1 MLKALNA
8 QSIASRLFLSAAFW
22 SSSILII
29 AGLGLSALNARSTES
44 NFDDQ
49 LGVYLKAL
57 VANVAVVGE
66 EGHAAAPPV
75 IAPQFEL
82 AFSGWYWQITR
93 LDGEHPDIRTSRS
106 LFATQLPR
114 LDESARGDL
123 NGWRGYVAGPG
134 DKPLRMIEREID
146 AGDEGR
152 YLVQVA
158 ANADVIQ
165 TEIENFEYALG
176 ATFLVLALALLGST
190 ALAVRFGL
198 RPLRVLQEGVTAIR
212 RGEAERISGDFPQDV
227 APLASEVNLLLD
239 ANREVVERART
250 QVGNLAHALKTPLS
264 VIVNEAESGSPRLAD
279 KVREQAEVMTRQ
291 VSFYLDRA
299 RAAARANSPS
309 AATEVR
315 PVVDGLVRTFEKVYR
330 DRGLDFSVSAP
341 DGLRFR
347 GESQDLA
354 DLVGNLLDNAGKWAR
369 ARVEVGAERDP
380 QADSAGRAFF
390 IAHIDDDGPGL
401 DPRARDAAL
410 ERGRR
415 LDESRPGSGLG
426 LSIVVDLAAI
436 YSGSLRLEDSP
447 LGGLR
452 ATLRLPSL

>member
-44 NFDDQ
+44 NFDDE

-93 LDGEHPDIRTSRS
+93 LDGERPDIRTSRS

-114 LDESARGDL
+114 LDQDGARPDRGA
-123 NGWRGYVAGPG
+123 WRGYVAGPG

-190 ALAVRFGL
+190 ALAV
-198 RPLRVLQEGVTAIR
+198 
-212 RGEAERISGDFPQDV
+212 
-227 APLASEVNLLLD
+227 
-239 ANREVVERART
+239 
-250 QVGNLAHALKTPLS
+250 
-264 VIVNEAESGSPRLAD
+264 
-279 KVREQAEVMTRQ
+279 
-291 VSFYLDRA
+291 
-299 RAAARANSPS
+299 
-309 AATEVR
+309 
-315 PVVDGLVRTFEKVYR
+315 
-330 DRGLDFSVSAP
+330 
-341 DGLRFR
+341 
-347 GESQDLA
+347 
-354 DLVGNLLDNAGKWAR
+354 
-369 ARVEVGAERDP
+369 
-380 QADSAGRAFF
+380 
-390 IAHIDDDGPGL
+390 
-401 DPRARDAAL
+401 
-410 ERGRR
+410 
-415 LDESRPGSGLG
+415 
-426 LSIVVDLAAI
+426 
-436 YSGSLRLEDSP
+436 
-447 LGGLR
+447 
-452 ATLRLPSL
+452 